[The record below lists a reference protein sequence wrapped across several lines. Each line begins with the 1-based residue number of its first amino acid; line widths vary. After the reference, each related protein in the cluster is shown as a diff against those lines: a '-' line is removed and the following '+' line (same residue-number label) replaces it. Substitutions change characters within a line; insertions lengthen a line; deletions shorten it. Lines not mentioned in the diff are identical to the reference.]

1 MVIPLLIKFLIC
13 VISLSV
19 SGCVSPGD
27 NVVDTVTNVNVPT
40 GSIAYVDTDG
50 TGNYN
55 CDGVNDHVEINKAM
69 TYINSIGGGTV
80 YLKGPNTYWINGTLK
95 MGENTI
101 LTGDSD
107 ACIKLIPDA
116 NWGDYVPLITNMDGA
131 NENFTI
137 KGFEIDG
144 NSENQSVSRGS
155 GYYDMIYFYKCTDIT
170 VTDMRMEWG
179 TSDGLIVRNYFHDKS
194 SNIVF
199 TNNSVYKLG
208 HEALYTLG
216 LNGVT
221 AANNNVFTRTNTA
234 FRLSS
239 SGHAKIYNNVIHSE
253 IADWSTGP
261 GIEIDKS
268 DGYESEDIEIY
279 RNRIHTLNGAAI
291 WIDGEDTDGEIRGKD
306 VNIHHNIIYDVGQY
320 DENTGYSN
328 SGIVIG
334 QFNNTRIENNVIDNS
349 GLAGIKYY
357 QYPNSATMDASFTT
371 IVRNNVILGSDEY
384 KDYGLWNTDG
394 TNHTFISNNNCIYN
408 VNQNY
413 DGNGIIQKDDIYVNP
428 LFADASKHDYHL
440 KSTAGRWSGK
450 AWVTDSV
457 TSPLIDAGYPLSS
470 FSLEPKPNGNRI
482 NIGRYGN
489 TDEASKSPST

>member
-1 MVIPLLIKFLIC
+1 MVIPLLLKFLIC
-13 VISLSV
+13 VISLSI
-19 SGCVSPGD
+19 SGCVSPVD
-27 NVVDTVTNVNVPT
+27 QVVDTVTNVNVPT

-50 TGNYN
+50 TANYN
-55 CDGVNDHVEINKAM
+55 CDGVNDNIEINKAL
-69 TYINSIGGGTV
+69 TYVNSIGGGTV
-80 YLKGPNTYWINGTLK
+80 YLRGPNTYWINGTLE
-95 MGENTI
+95 MGSNTI

-116 NWGDYVPLITNMDGA
+116 DWGDYVPLITNMDDA
-131 NENFTI
+131 DENFTI

-144 NSENQSVSRGS
+144 NSENQSVPRGS

-179 TSDGLIVRNYFHDKS
+179 TSDGLIVRNYFHDTS

-221 AANNNVFTRTNTA
+221 VANNNVFTRTNTA

-239 SGHAKIYNNVIHSE
+239 SGHAKIYNNVIYSE
-253 IADWSTGP
+253 IEDWSTGP

-291 WIDGEDTDGEIRGKD
+291 WIDGEDTDNEVRGKD
-306 VNIHHNIIYDVGQY
+306 VYIHHNIIYDVGQY

-334 QFNNTRIENNVIDNS
+334 QFDNTIIENNIIDN
-349 GLAGIKYY
+349 GGQAGIKYY
-357 QYPNSATMDASFTT
+357 QYPKSATMDASFTT
-371 IVRNNVILGSDEY
+371 IVRNNVIVGSDEY
-384 KDYGLWNTDG
+384 EDSGLWNTDG
-394 TNHTFISNNNCIYN
+394 TNHTFVSNNNCIYN
-408 VNQNY
+408 VDQNY
-413 DGNGIIQKDDIYVNP
+413 NGNGITQKDDIYVNP
-428 LFADASKHDYHL
+428 LFADAAKHDYHL

-457 TSPLIDAGYPLSS
+457 TSPLIDAGYPQSS
-470 FSLEPKPNGNRI
+470 FSIEPKPNGNRI

>member
-1 MVIPLLIKFLIC
+1 M
-13 VISLSV
+13 SL
-19 SGCVSPGD
+19 PK
-27 NVVDTVTNVNVPT
+27 
-40 GSIAYVDTDG
+40 GSIVYVDTDR
-50 TGNYN
+50 TGNYK
-55 CDGVNDHVEINKAM
+55 CDGINDHVEINEAL
-69 TYINSIGGGTV
+69 TYIDSIGGGTV
-80 YLKGPNTYWINGTLK
+80 YLRGPNTYWIDGTLE
-95 MGENTI
+95 MGSNTI
-101 LTGDSD
+101 LEGDSD
-107 ACIKLIPDA
+107 ACIKLVPDA
-116 NWGDYVPLITNMDGA
+116 EWGDYVPLITNMDGA

-144 NSENQSVSRGS
+144 NSENQSVPRGS

-179 TSDGLIVRNYFHDKS
+179 TSDGLIVRNYFHDIS

-221 AANNNVFTRTNTA
+221 VANNNVFTRTNTA

-239 SGHAKIYNNVIHSE
+239 SGHAKIYNNIIHSE

-268 DGYESEDIEIY
+268 SGYPSEDIEIY
-279 RNRIHTLNGAAI
+279 KNTIHTLNGAGI
-291 WIDGEDTDGEIRGKD
+291 WIFGEDTDNVVRGKD
-306 VNIHHNIIYDVGQY
+306 VYVHHNIFYDVGQY
-320 DENTGYSN
+320 DINTGYSN
-328 SGIVIG
+328 SAIIIG
-334 QFNNTRIENNVIDNS
+334 QFDNTRIENNVIDN
-349 GLAGIKYY
+349 GGHAGIKYY
-357 QYPNSATMDASFTT
+357 KYPKSASMDASFTT
-371 IVRNNVILGSDEY
+371 VVRNNIIVGSDEY
-384 KDYGLWNTDG
+384 EDIGLWNTDSA
-394 TNHTFISNNNCIYN
+394 NHTFISNNNGIYN
-408 VNQNY
+408 VDRTY
-413 DGNGIIQKDDIYVNP
+413 DGNSIVQKDDIYVDP
-428 LFADASKHDYHL
+428 LFADASKHDFHL

-457 TSPLIDAGYPLSS
+457 TSPLIDSGYLHSN

>member
-13 VISLSV
+13 IISLSV

-27 NVVDTVTNVNVPT
+27 NVVDTVTNVKIPT

-55 CDGVNDHVEINKAM
+55 CDGVNDNVEINRAL
-69 TYINSIGGGTV
+69 TYINSVGGGTV
-80 YLKGPNTYWINGTLK
+80 YLRGPNTYWINGTLK
-95 MGENTI
+95 MGSNTI

-116 NWGDYVPLITNMDGA
+116 DWGDYVPLITNMDGA

-179 TSDGLIVRNYFHDKS
+179 TSDGLIVRNYFHDKP

-261 GIEIDKS
+261 GIEIDKT

-291 WIDGEDTDGEIRGKD
+291 WIDGEDTDGEVRGKD
-306 VNIHHNIIYDVGQY
+306 VYIHHNIIYDVGQY
-320 DENTGYSN
+320 DKNTGYSN

-334 QFNNTRIENNVIDNS
+334 QFNNTRIENNVIDNN
-349 GLAGIKYY
+349 GQAGIKYY
-357 QYPNSATMDASFTT
+357 RYPNSATMDASFTT
-371 IVRNNVILGSDEY
+371 IVRNNIIVGSDY
-384 KDYGLWNTDG
+384 HKDIGLWNTDG

-408 VNQNY
+408 VDQKYN
-413 DGNGIIQKDDIYVNP
+413 GNKIVQKDDIYVDP
-428 LFADASKHDYHL
+428 LFADAAKHDYHL

-489 TDEASKSPST
+489 TDEASKSPSA